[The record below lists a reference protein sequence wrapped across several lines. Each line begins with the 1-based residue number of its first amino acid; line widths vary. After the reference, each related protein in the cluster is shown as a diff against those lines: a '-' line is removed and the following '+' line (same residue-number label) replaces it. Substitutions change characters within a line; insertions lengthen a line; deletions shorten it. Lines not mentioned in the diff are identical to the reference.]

1 MRAALVNW
9 LSMPPCNNPP
19 FSLDL
24 QPRRVVQKWLA
35 PREVKHSN
43 PRLFEH
49 ITRDNYPH
57 VSLSNDLLRNKKYG
71 ILQKK
76 IFLRVVMSLFEI
88 LMYSFTKKWIFAMH
102 NLVYENNCTEKK
114 YIAWRKRTFGGSLM
128 RFLLANFSLFI
139 KIRKHEI
146 IN

>member
-35 PREVKHSN
+35 LREVKHSN

-49 ITRDNYPH
+49 ITRDNYLR

-76 IFLRVVMSLFEI
+76 IFYVLLCPS
-88 LMYSFTKKWIFAMH
+88 S
-102 NLVYENNCTEKK
+102 
-114 YIAWRKRTFGGSLM
+114 
-128 RFLLANFSLFI
+128 RF
-139 KIRKHEI
+139 
-146 IN
+146 